1 LVPPIIRLVARLL
14 DELSAVWNKTGCDL
28 RNVNNIAAF
37 RRTLTMPMF
46 RSTVAI
52 FLFAS
57 GFSSLLESGF
67 SRARTTPFLQRMP
80 MAVPPF
86 SAAFMAYSTFAHQ
99 HKRQAT
105 RAERLLESFGHR
117 ERRRS
122 LLSRSLYLLTS
133 WAVRRSREEGNGE
146 FTMIMKRGYG
156 SRGDEEKCKG
166 LHVT

>member
-1 LVPPIIRLVARLL
+1 
-14 DELSAVWNKTGCDL
+14 
-28 RNVNNIAAF
+28 
-37 RRTLTMPMF
+37 MPMF

-67 SRARTTPFLQRMP
+67 SRASTTPFLQRMP

-86 SAAFMAYSTFAHQ
+86 SAALMAYSTFAHQ
-99 HKRQAT
+99 HRWQAT
-105 RAERLLESFGHR
+105 RAEHLLESFGHR

-122 LLSRSLYLLTS
+122 LLSRSLCLLTS

-146 FTMIMKRGYG
+146 STMIMKRGYR
-156 SRGDEEKCKG
+156 SRGDERRMHGSRRHVISSLEKWINAESRDGSNKRTNLIRGAEVCRRFEG
-166 LHVT
+166 SS